1 MVVVM
6 NDEAARRYLG
16 NRDPLDAQI
25 AIESEAPRTVVGV
38 VRGMRLLGPES
49 DVRPEGYVPYAQSPN
64 HSVSASLVLRTAQ
77 EPSSLIPAVKNA
89 VWTVMPGVV
98 IPEPQTFDEMFAALI
113 AQRKL
118 NMILLSIFGALAVL
132 IASLRIYGMLAYLV
146 EQRTKEI
153 GVRMALGAIPS
164 HILGMIPGRP
174 AITIATGL
182 AVGFLAAAWLER
194 LIMAFVYRGIPH
206 DPAVYGAAAVLLMTL
221 GLLAAYLPARRAARV
236 DPLIALRSE

>member
-1 MVVVM
+1 
-6 NDEAARRYLG
+6 
-16 NRDPLDAQI
+16 
-25 AIESEAPRTVVGV
+25 
-38 VRGMRLLGPES
+38 
-49 DVRPEGYVPYAQSPN
+49 
-64 HSVSASLVLRTAQ
+64 
-77 EPSSLIPAVKNA
+77 
-89 VWTVMPGVV
+89 
-98 IPEPQTFDEMFAALI
+98 
-113 AQRKL
+113 
-118 NMILLSIFGALAVL
+118 MILLSIFGALAVL